1 VHPNNET
8 NRRKGGRSSE
18 DGSDRSP
25 PKSLD
30 PCPPARPSP
39 AKVAFGVRG
48 EEDLGFAADPL
59 FNISRTHKLI
69 NS

>member
-8 NRRKGGRSSE
+8 TRGKGGGSSE
-18 DGSDRSP
+18 DGSDRSL